1 MCGKP
6 LIPLREVPET
16 LPFLVPQTAV
26 NMTTVQRVNQLV
38 GQLQPVKRQATPTE
52 IDHAP
57 ALFPVGASRTARL
70 EVTPPAIPPVDYLAQ
85 PTLPPTK
92 PRFPEGHPI
101 HQELFELQNAA
112 SVIHFSALGK
122 PWTVTEDTVRQQR
135 PDAHPLLS
143 EQFRTWRETAA
154 MVCPAVTS

>member
-1 MCGKP
+1 MDAHLSYSIFQQRCGP
-6 LIPLREVPET
+6 
-16 LPFLVPQTAV
+16 AH
-26 NMTTVQRVNQLV
+26 
-38 GQLQPVKRQATPTE
+38 TPYKYVHKIAYCYDFGE
-52 IDHAP
+52 
-57 ALFPVGASRTARL
+57 
-70 EVTPPAIPPVDYLAQ
+70 
-85 PTLPPTK
+85 
-92 PRFPEGHPI
+92 
-101 HQELFELQNAA
+101 QNAA